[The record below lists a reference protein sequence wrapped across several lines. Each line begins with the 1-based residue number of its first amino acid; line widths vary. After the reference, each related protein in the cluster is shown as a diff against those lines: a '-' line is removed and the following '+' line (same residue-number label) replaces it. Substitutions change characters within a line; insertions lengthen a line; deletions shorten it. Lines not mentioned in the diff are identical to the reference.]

1 MSMPS
6 IDLKCDRC
14 SYEACSRL
22 LWGNYNYVY
31 TDPIDSDPIDSE
43 AQKRANVCNQ
53 EAAIDLDR
61 ELGWCF
67 SCNEFKAIESLSTKG
82 FVEIVQA
89 CEEQIAQLTQSTFR
103 LITLKLSKK
112 KQQKYT
118 NLRAK
123 LMLAKQLLELFPSSE
138 SPTSSLEQKGST
150 NKAARAR
157 RPKCLSCGSDKVEAV
172 NSDFSLPYE
181 NRHYRGAKYI
191 GFKHPGCEGEFFA
204 APNDLRLNMRFYPV
218 YFDIHGNAVT
228 DDN

>member
-31 TDPIDSDPIDSE
+31 TDPIDSDPINSE
-43 AQKRANVCNQ
+43 PHKRTILCNQ
-53 EAAIDLDR
+53 EASIDLDR

-82 FVEIVQA
+82 FIEIVRA

-123 LMLAKQLLELFPSSE
+123 LMLAKQLLELFPSSD
-138 SPTSSLEQKGST
+138 SSASSLEQKEST
-150 NKAARAR
+150 DKAPSKRK
-157 RPKCLSCGSDKVEAV
+157 PKCLSCGSYKVEAV
-172 NSDFSLPYE
+172 NADFSLPYE

-191 GFKHPGCEGEFFA
+191 GFKHPDCEGEFFA
-204 APNDLRLNMRFYPV
+204 APNDLRLHMRFYPM
-218 YFDIHGNAVT
+218 YFDINGNTVT
-228 DDN
+228 DGN